1 METTPLLLK
10 AHGLRKAFGGQV
22 VLDSIDLEL
31 RQGEVVLLRGENGSG
46 KTTLLNMLTGNL
58 EPDAGRI
65 EYHANG
71 TPRSYCFPRRWWQE
85 LNPFDHFTPESVT
98 REGVGRTWQD
108 VRLFGSQSLRDN
120 IAVAYPEQPGENP
133 LHALFFPGQAA
144 QREQEIAKLADDV
157 LARFG
162 LAGREQSS
170 GDKVSLGQSKR
181 VAIARAVAAGAR
193 VLFLDEPLAGLD
205 KNGIREVLEFL
216 SFVVKHHQATLI
228 VVEHIF
234 NHPHLDGLLTT
245 DWLLA
250 DGRIHSV
257 QTTNGPEHGAVRHAP
272 VNGDAKEIP
281 WVSLFAEADAE
292 IINEPLPRGAVL
304 TRIRRPGVF
313 ADPPQAILEI
323 RDLVVKRGKRV
334 VLGTDGEG
342 AETGL
347 NLTVYQ
353 GEIVILQAPNGW
365 GKTTLFNAITGLF
378 PAQRGTVS
386 LLNKPLSNLKTWE
399 RIRQGLTVLPSE
411 NVGFSSLGVQDLLK
425 LAGNNGLQLD
435 VRALGNRAV
444 SSLSGGERRRLA
456 LAGLQEGHIAICD
469 EPFGA
474 LDGEWAQ
481 GVAHKLSSFYET
493 FFITEPYRSI

>member
-1 METTPLLLK
+1 MKTAPLLLK
-10 AHGLRKAFGGQV
+10 THGLRKAFGGQV
-22 VLDSIDLEL
+22 VLDGIDIEL
-31 RQGEVVLLRGENGSG
+31 HQGEVVLLRGENGSG

-71 TPRSYCFPRRWWQE
+71 TPRSYGFPRRWWQD
-85 LNPFDHFTPESVT
+85 LNPFDHFTPEFVA
-98 REGVGRTWQD
+98 RKGVGRTWQD
-108 VRLFGSQSLRDN
+108 VRLFGAQSLRDN
-120 IAVAYPEQPGENP
+120 IAVAHPEQPGENP

-144 QREQEIAKLADDV
+144 QREKEIAQQADEI

-181 VAIARAVAAGAR
+181 VAIARAVAARAK

-205 KNGIREVLEFL
+205 KDGIHEVLEFL
-216 SFVVKHHQATLI
+216 AFVVKHHQATLI

-257 QTTNGPEHGAVRHAP
+257 QANGQEHGVARRAP

-292 IINEPLPRGAVL
+292 IINESLPRGAVL
-304 TRIRRPGVF
+304 TRIRRPGIFVK
-313 ADPPQAILEI
+313 PPQSVLEV
-323 RDLVVKRGKRV
+323 RDLVVQRGKRV
-334 VLGTDGEG
+334 VLGTDENG

-347 NLTVYQ
+347 SLTVYK

-386 LLNKPLSNLKTWE
+386 LLNQPLSKLKTWE
-399 RIRQGLTVLPSE
+399 RIRRGLTVLPSE
-411 NVGFSSLGVQDLLK
+411 NVGFSSLGVQDSLK
-425 LAGNNGLQLD
+425 LAGNKGLQLD
-435 VRALGNRAV
+435 VSALGNRAV

-456 LAGLQEGHIAICD
+456 LAGLQEGHIAVCD

-474 LDGEWAQ
+474 LDGQWARDI
-481 GVAHKLSSFYET
+481 AHWLASVYGT
-493 FFITEPYRSI
+493 VFIAEPYRSV